1 MKKTSLQKGRSWA
14 VLFFLFLAAGY
25 SAAGTTPLTA
35 AIRPQLITQ
44 QQSVTGTVRD
54 AKGPLPGVTV
64 TIQGKSTATLTND
77 KGQFTLPAAIG
88 EVLVFS
94 YLGYKETSLTV
105 TGYTPVSI
113 TLQEDATALKE
124 VTINAGYYTVKDKER
139 TGSIARITAGDIE
152 NQPVTNVLAA
162 MQGRMAGVNI
172 IQETGTPGGGFQI
185 RVRGV
190 NSLRTN
196 GNVPLYIID
205 GVPYSSEPIGTY
217 LTSFALPGEGNP
229 LNSINPSDIESIEV
243 LKDADATAIYGSRGA
258 NGVVLITTKRGK
270 PGKTAITFTNSYA
283 IGSVARMMPLMNTEQ
298 YLSMRNQAFIND
310 GVVPEFYDYDVNGRW
325 SNTRYTNWQKELLG
339 GASQINSYMI
349 AANGGTEQTQ
359 FLLSANYR
367 KETTVFPGDSH
378 YKKGGAHLSLHHTSE
393 NNKFKIFF
401 SGRYSVQYNKLP
413 GADFTTLARKLAPNA
428 PALYDANGNLNWENN
443 TWENPLAQL
452 ERVSL
457 IKTNDFLVNSV
468 LEYAITPEL
477 GVKSNF
483 GFTDLRNDEN
493 QTYPS
498 TVYNPAFNIGSEFS
512 SINLYSL
519 SRQSWTV
526 EPQVFWKKSIGKS
539 RIDVITGG
547 TFQSQQSIKLSQLAY
562 GFSSNSLIYD
572 LSAASTRIVQNNEKP
587 EYKYQAFFG
596 RINYTYNDRYILNLT
611 GRRDGSS
618 RFGPGRQFAYFG
630 AIGAAWLFHKEAGL
644 GHANFLSFGK
654 LRGSYGTTGND
665 QIKDY
670 QFLDTYVSSGYNYQ
684 GINGIQPARLFNA
697 NFGWETNKKIEI
709 ALETGFLDD
718 KFLFSASWY
727 RNRSSS
733 QLVGIPL
740 AGTTGFNTI
749 QANLDATVENTGT
762 EFTLQT
768 VLVKTPHFNWV
779 TNVNLTI
786 PRNKL
791 LAFPN
796 LDASTYRNS
805 YVIGQPITIKKLF
818 RFTGVNPVTGLY
830 EFQDVNG
837 DGKITPQD
845 DRVAVLDFNP
855 KCFGG
860 IQNKLSY
867 KGFHLDFLFQFV
879 KQLNYNYA
887 ATQGFAGLMFNQP
900 VEYLNSWSQ
909 PGDIA
914 QHQLYTSGLNQDAIQ
929 ASSNYAQSDATVS
942 DASYIRLKNVSLSYD
957 LPKSIAAK
965 VQCKVTFQAQNLLTF
980 TSYKGAD
987 PEFTDTGFLPP
998 LRVIS
1003 GGIQLAF

>member
-1 MKKTSLQKGRSWA
+1 MKKFSLFKRNSRLCCILILQL
-14 VLFFLFLAAGY
+14 VFLPAFAF
-25 SAAGTTPLTA
+25 
-35 AIRPQLITQ
+35 Q
-44 QQSVTGTVRD
+44 QQQPVTGTVSD
-54 AKGPLPGVTV
+54 ASGALPGVSISIKGT
-64 TIQGKSTATLTND
+64 TNGTFSD
-77 KGQFTLPAAIG
+77 QNGYYYVKANQND
-88 EVLVFS
+88 VLVFS
-94 YLGYKETSLTV
+94 FIGYKTV
-105 TGYTPVSI
+105 EIPVNDQLI
-113 TLQEDATALKE
+113 IDVVLEQDATLLDE
-124 VTINAGYYTVKDKER
+124 IIINAGYYSVKDRER
-139 TGSIARITAGDIE
+139 TGSISRVTSKDIE
-152 NQPVTNVLAA
+152 KQPVSNPLAA

-172 IQETGTPGGGFQI
+172 TQETGTPGGGFSIQI
-185 RVRGV
+185 RGV
-190 NSLRTN
+190 NSLRSD
-196 GNVPLYIID
+196 GNAPLYIID
-205 GVPYSSEPIGTY
+205 GVPYSSEPTGTY
-217 LTSFALPGEGNP
+217 LTSFTLPGEGNP

-258 NGVVLITTKRGK
+258 NGVVLITTKKGK

-283 IGSVARMMPLMNTEQ
+283 IGSVSRMMPLMNTQQ
-298 YLSMRNQAFIND
+298 YLDMRNQAFIND
-310 GVVPEFYDYDVNGRW
+310 GVTPEFYDYDVNGTW
-325 SNTRYTNWQKELLG
+325 SDTRYTDWQKELLG
-339 GASQINSYMI
+339 GTSEINNYLLSAS
-349 AANGGTEQTQ
+349 GGSEQTQ

-367 KETTVFPGDSH
+367 KETTVFPGDSN
-378 YKKGGAHLSLHHTSE
+378 YKRGGAHLSLNHVSE
-393 NNKFKIFF
+393 NNKFKAFF
-401 SGRYSVQYNKLP
+401 SGRYSVQRNKLP
-413 GADFTTLARKLAPNA
+413 GADFTTLARTLAPNA
-428 PALYDANGNLNWENN
+428 PALYDEDGNLNWENS

-457 IKTNDFLVNSV
+457 IKTNDLLANSV

-477 GVKSNF
+477 GIKSNF
-483 GFTDLRNDEN
+483 GFTDLRNDES

-498 TVYNPAFNIGSEFS
+498 TVYDPAFNAGSEFS

-539 RIDVITGG
+539 KLDVLIGS
-547 TFQSQQSIKLSQLAY
+547 TFQSQRSSKLSQLAY

-572 LSAASTRIVQNNEKP
+572 LSAASNLIIQNNEKP

-596 RINYTYNDRYILNLT
+596 RINYTYDDCYILNLT

-618 RFGPGRQFAYFG
+618 RFGPGKQFAYFG
-630 AIGAAWLFHKEAGL
+630 AVGAAWLFHKESWL
-644 GHANFLSFGK
+644 EDNKILSYGK

-665 QIKDY
+665 QIGDY
-670 QFLDTYVSSGYNYQ
+670 QFLDTYVSSGYSYQ
-684 GINGIQPARLFNA
+684 GINGIQPTRLFNA
-697 NFGWETNKKIEI
+697 NFGWETNNKFEA

-740 AGTTGFNTI
+740 AGTTGFNSI

-768 VLVKTPHFNWV
+768 VLFRTSDFDWV
-779 TNVNLTI
+779 TNFNLTI

-791 LAFPN
+791 ISFPD
-796 LDASTYRNS
+796 LDTSTYRNS

-818 RFTGVNPVTGLY
+818 RFTGVNPETGLY
-830 EFQDVNG
+830 EFEDVNG

-855 KCFGG
+855 EYFGG
-860 IQNKLSY
+860 IQNQLSY
-867 KGFHLDFLFQFV
+867 KNFHLDFLFQFV

-887 ATQGFAGLMFNQP
+887 ATQGYAGLMFNQP

-914 QHQLYTSGLNQDAIQ
+914 EHQLYTSGFNQDAIQ
-929 ASSNYAQSDATVS
+929 ASSNYAQSDAAVS
-942 DASYIRLKNVSLSYD
+942 DASYIRLKNVSLSYE
-957 LPKSIAAK
+957 LPESTIPNVKCRI
-965 VQCKVTFQAQNLLTF
+965 TLQAQNLLTF

-1003 GGIQLAF
+1003 GGITLTF